1 MLKKLFREYL
11 SVIKP
16 LPIEG
21 IPDLVLFRP
30 IAFALVKLLRY
41 VPVTPNQISMS
52 AILTGIGAGICLA
65 TGTPKGLIN
74 GGSLC
79 LCAVVLDC
87 ADGMLARLKNNG
99 TPIGRI
105 IDGIVDYAN
114 GIAIFTGLAIG
125 LTKMTGYYFLPAWI
139 LVLIAGIS
147 VIFHSILVD
156 YYRQQFC
163 FHALGI
169 RQSSREEITEL
180 AAELVR
186 LRRGRRRYFK
196 ELIISI
202 YLYYCRIQRVYSR
215 RERHFEAREYYRI
228 NVYLL
233 RLWLMIE
240 QSLRALILAIA
251 CFLYR
256 PGIFLF
262 WVIVLANAWVLF
274 MLPIQKIF
282 DRKIEISGSQ
292 VQPDLR
298 Y

>member
-11 SVIKP
+11 SIIKP

-21 IPDLVLFRP
+21 VPDLVLFRP
-30 IAFALVKLLRY
+30 IAFVLVKILRY

-52 AILTGIGAGICLA
+52 AILTGVGAGIYFA
-65 TGTPKGLIN
+65 TGTQKGLIN
-74 GGSLC
+74 GGILC

-87 ADGMLARLKNNG
+87 ADGMLARLKNQG
-99 TPIGRI
+99 SPLGRI

-125 LTKMTGYYFLPAWI
+125 LTKMSRHYFLPAWI

-163 FHALGI
+163 IQALGI
-169 RQSSREEITEL
+169 RHSSREEIAEL
-180 AAELVR
+180 SAELVKPY
-186 LRRGRRRYFK
+186 RGKRQYIN
-196 ELIISI
+196 ELIINI
-202 YLYYCRIQRVYSR
+202 YLYYCRFQRINSP
-215 RERHFEAREYYRI
+215 REKHFDTNNYYRV

-240 QSLRALILAIA
+240 QSLRVLILAIA
-251 CFLYR
+251 CFIYR
-256 PGIFLF
+256 PEIFLF
-262 WVIVLANAWVLF
+262 YVIVLANAWVLI
-274 MLPIQKIF
+274 MLPVQKIF
-282 DRKIEISGSQ
+282 DRRIKLH
-292 VQPDLR
+292 DA
-298 Y
+298 

>member
-21 IPDLVLFRP
+21 IPDIVLFRP

-52 AILTGIGAGICLA
+52 AILAGIGAGICLA
-65 TGTPKGLIN
+65 TGTPKGLIY
-74 GGSLC
+74 GGSFC

-87 ADGMLARLKNNG
+87 ADGMLARLKNKC
-99 TPIGRI
+99 TPTGRI
-105 IDGIVDYAN
+105 IDGIVDYVN
-114 GIAIFTGLAIG
+114 GIAIFAGLAIG
-125 LTKMTGYYFLPAWI
+125 LTKMSGHYFLPAWI
-139 LVLIAGIS
+139 LVIIAGIS

-169 RQSSREEITEL
+169 RQSSREEINKL
-180 AAELVR
+180 AAELVQ

-202 YLYYCRIQRVYSR
+202 YLYYCRFQRVYSR

-240 QSLRALILAIA
+240 QSLRLLILAIA
-251 CFLYR
+251 CFIYR
-256 PGIFLF
+256 PEIFLF
-262 WVIVLANAWVLF
+262 WAIVLANTWILI
-274 MLPIQKIF
+274 MLPVQRIF
-282 DRKIEISGSQ
+282 DWRIERHDARIE
-292 VQPDLR
+292 PNLR